1 MASKVVPK
9 PEYVALLSA
18 ASLVDGGRGGALQHI
33 AGQSLLGYQ
42 VSALHRLGIPTFL
55 IEVDTIPGELLNL
68 ADSFRYLGARVEFVR
83 TAKDIQAFLKPGQKL
98 VIQAEAH
105 YFSASMTGK
114 LVSATAPFVATVD
127 GREEN
132 AAFERIDLNT
142 RWAGFAL
149 IDAGIARSMVELPE
163 GWSMASSL
171 LRLAVQH
178 DVRFEAVGQASVQSG
193 EISKVS
199 GQTDADRIV
208 TQMLADRSG
217 KAEGFIEKH
226 VFGKLSRIL
235 APAIW
240 QTPHW
245 AATINSV
252 KVGSAVGAVGLAMGG
267 WSTTAAALALLSVFL
282 HSAWD
287 VLSGFGRNR
296 YESRWQRPLF
306 WSVIATSALTI
317 GWMDADYANDT
328 SAFVIFSAGLAL
340 IAQKTPSPRWSSV
353 LLKSPALLVFAM
365 LLATMFSAVALGAKV
380 IAFAQ
385 LGLLIAAMYLPDNVA
400 RNSDQA

>member
-1 MASKVVPK
+1 MTSNVVPK

-18 ASLVDGGRGGALQHI
+18 ASVLDVGGSGALQHI

-42 VSALHRLGIPTFL
+42 ISALYHLGIPTFL

-83 TAKDIQAFLKPGQKL
+83 TAKDIQAFLKPGQKI

-105 YFSASMTGK
+105 YFSASMVGEM
-114 LVSATAPFVATVD
+114 VSATAPFIATVD

-149 IDAGIARSMVELPE
+149 IDASIARSMIELPE

-171 LRLAVQH
+171 LRLAIQH
-178 DVRFEAVGQASVQSG
+178 DVRFEVVGQTSLQSG
-193 EISKVS
+193 DISKVS
-199 GQTDADRIV
+199 GQADADRIV

-226 VFGKLSRIL
+226 VFGQLAKMF

-240 QTPHW
+240 RTRHW
-245 AATINSV
+245 AATVNAV
-252 KVGSAVGAVGLAMGG
+252 RVCCAVGAVGLAMVG
-267 WSTTAAALALLSVFL
+267 WSTTAAALAMLSVFV

-287 VLSGFGRNR
+287 VLSGFGVTKS
-296 YESRWQRPLF
+296 ESQWQRPLF
-306 WSVIATSALTI
+306 WSAISASALII
-317 GWMDADYANDT
+317 GWTNANYGN
-328 SAFVIFSAGLAL
+328 AAPVFIMISAGLAL
-340 IAQKTPSPRWSSV
+340 IAQKIPLPRWASG

-365 LLATMFSAVALGAKV
+365 LAANAFSAIALGAKI
-380 IAFAQ
+380 IALAQ
-385 LGLLIAAMYLPDNVA
+385 LGLLIAALYLPA
-400 RNSDQA
+400 HASRNSDQA